1 MFKSVKL
8 ICFLLFASLV
18 FFSCKNKDDT
28 KIKSDTKLETTS
40 SSSSSDCPKY
50 DRSDY
55 SHWIDA
61 DGDCQDTRV
70 EVLVAENIGTISYL
84 TDSSCKVVT
93 GSWYDPFTDT
103 TFSTASRL
111 DVDHMVPLK
120 EAHESGA
127 YLWSSSKK
135 KEFANEL
142 SPSETLIAVSGS
154 ANRSKGSRDP
164 AEWLPTNTSY
174 HTTYAENWAST
185 KIKWELTADAE
196 EITILKSLLGSS
208 ATLPTQADEAV
219 CTGSV
224 DESITD
230 NESCCKWCSSGKACG
245 DTCIS
250 RSNTCTKSKGCA
262 CDR

>member
-1 MFKSVKL
+1 MFKSIKL
-8 ICFLLFASLV
+8 ICLILFASLA
-18 FFSCKNKDDT
+18 FFSCTNKDDT
-28 KIKSDTKLETTS
+28 KLAT

-70 EVLVAENIGTISYL
+70 EVLVAESIGTISYL
-84 TDSSCKVVT
+84 NGSSCKVVT

-127 YLWSSSKK
+127 YLWSATKK
-135 KEFANEL
+135 KEYANDL
-142 SPSETLIAVSGS
+142 SASESLIAVSGS

-164 AEWLPTNTSY
+164 TEWLPTNTSY
-174 HTTYAENWAST
+174 QTTYATNWVNI
-185 KIKWELTADAE
+185 KVKWELTAS
-196 EITILKSLLGSS
+196 TVSRLKSEWANEYQHWREKPLDKDRWVYIWADGIYSGLLHLDFFRYS
-208 ATLPTQADEAV
+208 
-219 CTGSV
+219 
-224 DESITD
+224 
-230 NESCCKWCSSGKACG
+230 
-245 DTCIS
+245 
-250 RSNTCTKSKGCA
+250 
-262 CDR
+262 

>member
-1 MFKSVKL
+1 MFKSIKL
-8 ICFLLFASLV
+8 ICMLLFVSLAL
-18 FFSCKNKDDT
+18 FSCKNKDDT
-28 KIKSDTKLETTS
+28 KIKSDTKLETT

-174 HTTYAENWAST
+174 HTTYATNWAS
-185 KIKWELTADAE
+185 IKVKWDLTADAE
-196 EITILKSLLGSS
+196 EITTLKSLLGSS
-208 ATLPTQADEAV
+208 ATLPTQADETV

-224 DESITD
+224 DESVTD
-230 NESCCKWCSSGKACG
+230 NASCCKWCSSGKACG

-250 RSNTCTKSKGCA
+250 KSYTCTKSKGCA

>member
-1 MFKSVKL
+1 MFKSIKL
-8 ICFLLFASLV
+8 ICLILFASLA
-18 FFSCKNKDDT
+18 FFSCTNKDDT
-28 KIKSDTKLETTS
+28 KLATA

-84 TDSSCKVVT
+84 NGSSCKVVT

-127 YLWSSSKK
+127 YLWSATKK
-135 KEFANEL
+135 KEYANDL
-142 SPSETLIAVSGS
+142 SASESLIAVSGS

-174 HTTYAENWAST
+174 QTTYATNWANI
-185 KIKWELTADAE
+185 KVKWELTADAK
-196 EITILKSLLGSS
+196 EIATLKSLLGYS
-208 ATLPTQADEAV
+208 ATLPIQADETV

-224 DESITD
+224 DESVTD
-230 NESCCKWCSSGKACG
+230 NASCCKWCSTGKACG

-250 RSNTCTKSKGCA
+250 ASYTCTKSKGCA
-262 CDR
+262 CDS

>member
-1 MFKSVKL
+1 MGYSKYRSRIFVVIRL
-8 ICFLLFASLV
+8 ICLVAFASLALL
-18 FFSCKNKDDT
+18 SCKNKDAAKAIT
-28 KIKSDTKLETTS
+28 A

-84 TDSSCKVVT
+84 TGSSCKVVT

-127 YLWSSSKK
+127 YLWSSTKK
-135 KEFANEL
+135 KEFATAPECACAWIWI
-142 SPSETLIAVSGS
+142 TAI
-154 ANRSKGSRDP
+154 
-164 AEWLPTNTSY
+164 
-174 HTTYAENWAST
+174 TT
-185 KIKWELTADAE
+185 
-196 EITILKSLLGSS
+196 
-208 ATLPTQADEAV
+208 
-219 CTGSV
+219 
-224 DESITD
+224 
-230 NESCCKWCSSGKACG
+230 
-245 DTCIS
+245 
-250 RSNTCTKSKGCA
+250 GCA
-262 CDR
+262 FQWREKQAQLKTTQTAGLSG

>member
-1 MFKSVKL
+1 MLKSVKL
-8 ICFLLFASLV
+8 ICFLLFASLA
-18 FFSCKNKDDT
+18 FFSCKKNEDAKKND
-28 KIKSDTKLETTS
+28 DTKLETT

-164 AEWLPTNTSY
+164 TEWLPTNTSY
-174 HTTYAENWAST
+174 QTTYATNWANI
-185 KIKWELTADAE
+185 KVKWELTADAK
-196 EITILKSLLGSS
+196 EIATLKSLLGYSV
-208 ATLPTQADEAV
+208 TLPIQADETV

-224 DESITD
+224 DESVTD
-230 NESCCKWCSSGKACG
+230 NASCCKWCNTGKACG

>member
-1 MFKSVKL
+1 MFKSIKL
-8 ICFLLFASLV
+8 ICLILLFPLA

-28 KIKSDTKLETTS
+28 KIKDETKVETT

-50 DRSDY
+50 DRSEY
-55 SHWIDA
+55 SHWVDV

-174 HTTYAENWAST
+174 HTTYATNWASI

-196 EITILKSLLGSS
+196 EIATLKSLLGSS
-208 ATLPTQADEAV
+208 ATLPIQADETL

-224 DESITD
+224 DESVTD
-230 NESCCKWCSSGKACG
+230 NASCCKWCSAGKACG

-250 RSNTCTKSKGCA
+250 KSYACTKSKGCA

>member
-1 MFKSVKL
+1 MSNPIKL
-8 ICFLLFASLV
+8 ICMLLFASLA

-28 KIKSDTKLETTS
+28 KIKSDTKLETT

-174 HTTYAENWAST
+174 HTTYATNWASI
-185 KIKWELTADAE
+185 KVKWELTADAE
-196 EITILKSLLGSS
+196 EIATLKSLLGSS
-208 ATLPTQADEAV
+208 ATLPIQADETL

-224 DESITD
+224 DESVTD
-230 NESCCKWCSSGKACG
+230 NASCCKWCSSGKACG

-250 RSNTCTKSKGCA
+250 KSYTCTKSKGCA

>member
-1 MFKSVKL
+1 MIRL
-8 ICFLLFASLV
+8 ICLIAFASLALLL
-18 FFSCKNKDDT
+18 CKNKDDARAMT
-28 KIKSDTKLETTS
+28 A

-61 DGDCQDTRV
+61 DGDCQDTRA
-70 EVLVAENIGTISYL
+70 EVLVTENIGTISYL
-84 TDSSCKVVT
+84 TSSSCKVVT

-111 DVDHMVPLK
+111 DIDHMVPLK

-127 YLWSSSKK
+127 YLWSSTKK
-135 KEFANEL
+135 KDYANEL
-142 SPSETLIAVSGS
+142 SASESLIAVSES

-164 AEWLPTNTSY
+164 TEWLPTNTSY
-174 HTTYAENWAST
+174 QTTYATNWASI
-185 KIKWELTADAE
+185 KVKWELTADAD
-196 EITILKSLLGSS
+196 EIATLRSLLGSS
-208 ATLPTQADEAV
+208 ATLPIQADETV

-224 DESITD
+224 DESVTD
-230 NESCCKWCSSGKACG
+230 NASCCKWCSTGKACG

-250 RSNTCTKSKGCA
+250 KSYTCTKSKGCA
-262 CDR
+262 CDS

>member
-1 MFKSVKL
+1 MIRL
-8 ICFLLFASLV
+8 ICLITFASLALL
-18 FFSCKNKDDT
+18 SCKNKDAP
-28 KIKSDTKLETTS
+28 KSMTA

-70 EVLVAENIGTISYL
+70 EVLIAENIGTISYL
-84 TDSSCKVVT
+84 TGSSCKVVT

-127 YLWSSSKK
+127 YLWSSTKK
-135 KEFANEL
+135 KEYANEL
-142 SPSETLIAVSGS
+142 SASESLIAVSGS

-174 HTTYAENWAST
+174 HANYATNWASI
-185 KIKWELTADAE
+185 KGKWELTADAD
-196 EITILKSLLGSS
+196 EIATLKSLLGYS
-208 ATLPTQADEAV
+208 ATLPIQADETV

-224 DESITD
+224 DESVTD
-230 NESCCKWCSSGKACG
+230 NASCCKWCSTGKACG

-250 RSNTCTKSKGCA
+250 ASYTCTKSKGCA
-262 CDR
+262 CDS